1 MYRDLA
7 MKKRFILC
15 IILVLLVSSPLLAV
29 ELKFNTQD
37 FSPFSYLSDGKVSGP
52 ASEIIKAVC
61 RRINATCT
69 FKLGVWK
76 DAQQEVREGKANAMF
91 VIGWNR
97 GRSKW
102 LYFSPQILQT
112 EYGFFVPKGNSLT
125 FSEIRDLS
133 GYRIGVYGPSNT
145 ARSLEKV
152 RQRMEKD
159 KTMTP
164 IEIDMQP
171 DDIAI
176 FKNLNSRQRTLN
188 SVFSNRDVGNDII
201 RKHKLNNLRYA
212 GAQRTLNYF
221 IGFSKQYTD
230 KNLVNRFNKAFV
242 NLYTQGQIEQI
253 LKRYA
258 MKPAPIEPYI
268 IAFYNNK

>member
-1 MYRDLA
+1 
-7 MKKRFILC
+7 MKKRITLC
-15 IILVLLVSSPLLAV
+15 IILSFLVASPLFAADLR
-29 ELKFNTQD
+29 FNTQD

-52 ASEIIKAVC
+52 ASDIIRAVC
-61 RRINATCT
+61 RQINATCT

-76 DAQQEVREGKANAMF
+76 EAQQEVREGKANAMF

-97 GRSKW
+97 GRSNW

-112 EYGFFVPKGNSLT
+112 EYGFFVPKGNSLNY
-125 FSEIRDLS
+125 SEVRDLS

-152 RQRMEKD
+152 RDKMQKD

-164 IEIDMQP
+164 IDIDMQP

-176 FKNLNSRQRTLN
+176 FQNLNSQERTLN

-201 RKHKLNNLRYA
+201 RKHKLSNLRYA
-212 GAQRTLNYF
+212 GAQRKLNYF

-230 KNLVNRFNKAFV
+230 KNLINRFNKAFIL
-242 NLYTQGQIEQI
+242 LYSQGRVEQI
-253 LKRYA
+253 LRRYA
-258 MKPAPIEPYI
+258 MKPAQIEPHI
-268 IAFYNNK
+268 IAYFNSK

>member
-7 MKKRFILC
+7 MKKKLTLLAILA
-15 IILVLLVSSPLLAV
+15 LLVSSPLFAA

-52 ASEIIKAVC
+52 ASEIIRSVC
-61 RRINATCT
+61 QRINVTCT
-69 FKLGVWK
+69 FKLGAWK
-76 DAQQEVREGKANAMF
+76 EAQQEVREGKANAMF

-102 LYFSPQILQT
+102 LYFSPQIMQT
-112 EYGFFVPKGNSLT
+112 EYGFFVPRGNSLNY
-125 FSEIRDLS
+125 SEVRNLS

-176 FKNLNSRQRTLN
+176 FKNLNSTERTLN

-201 RKHKLNNLRYA
+201 RKHQLGNLRYA
-212 GAQRTLNYF
+212 GAQRSLNYF
-221 IGFSKQYTD
+221 IGFSKQYTS
-230 KNLVNRFNKAFV
+230 KKLVDRFNKAFIT
-242 NLYTQGQIEQI
+242 LYSQGQIEQI

-258 MKPAPIEPYI
+258 MKPAPIEPHI
-268 IAFYNNK
+268 IAYYNSK